1 MEKNI
6 NTQAIQLLD
15 KSVNYK
21 VMRNVD
27 GIIDSTSK
35 LSFRDAVSLIE
46 ELISLEGDIG
56 NVDIYIQVDKNILDG
71 KND

>member
-21 VMRNVD
+21 VTRNVD

>member
-6 NTQAIQLLD
+6 NPQAIQLLD

-21 VMRNVD
+21 VTRNVD